1 MSDNPL
7 KKKSE
12 GLGDTVE
19 KVAFIATLGH
29 LGGRLSPAKQKNKKK
44 DCGCAKRKAALNK
57 AAGYKKTE
65 EGD

>member
-29 LGGRLSPAKQKNKKK
+29 LGGRLSPAKQKNKK
-44 DCGCAKRKAALNK
+44 DCGCAKRKAALNN
-57 AAGYKKTE
+57 AANYKTE

>member
-19 KVAFIATLGH
+19 KVAYIATLGR
-29 LGGRLSPAKQKNKKK
+29 LGGKFAPTKKK

-57 AAGYKKTE
+57 KAKYNKE
-65 EGD
+65 EEQGD